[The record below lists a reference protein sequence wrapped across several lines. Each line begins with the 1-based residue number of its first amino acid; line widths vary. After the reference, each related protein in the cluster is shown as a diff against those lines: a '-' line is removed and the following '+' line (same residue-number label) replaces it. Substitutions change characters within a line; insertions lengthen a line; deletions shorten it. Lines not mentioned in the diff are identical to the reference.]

1 MDLRLLIRQYELG
14 SPFFMACATVLV
26 GVVALGRGDR
36 KEEVLKCSA
45 DNKSIGLASC
55 TQYIFFRTSV
65 RISAC

>member
-36 KEEVLKCSA
+36 MEVLKCSA